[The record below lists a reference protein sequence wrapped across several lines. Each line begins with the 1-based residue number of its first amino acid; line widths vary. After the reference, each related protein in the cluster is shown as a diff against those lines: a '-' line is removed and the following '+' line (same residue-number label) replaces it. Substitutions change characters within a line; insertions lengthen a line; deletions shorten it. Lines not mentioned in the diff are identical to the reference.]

1 MADEYLNQID
11 ENEKDKLIDL
21 VVPNDCFVNICK
33 ICNEELSV
41 LLKNRFLI
49 TSMI

>member
-21 VVPNDCFVNICK
+21 VVPN
-33 ICNEELSV
+33 ERELLGLSA
-41 LLKNRFLI
+41 
-49 TSMI
+49 